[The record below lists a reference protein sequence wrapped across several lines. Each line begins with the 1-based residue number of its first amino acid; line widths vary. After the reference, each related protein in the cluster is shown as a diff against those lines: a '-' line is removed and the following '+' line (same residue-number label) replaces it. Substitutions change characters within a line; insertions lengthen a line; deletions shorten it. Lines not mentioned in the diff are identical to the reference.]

1 MNKELPEIRLAVL
14 NLISELLVDLSDDG
28 SSDFDRDERRD
39 YFSRV
44 SDLIAEEIGLE
55 IIGIAED
62 GAIQATLSPPNGL

>member
-1 MNKELPEIRLAVL
+1 MDKDLPEMRLAVL

-62 GAIQATLSPPNGL
+62 GAIQARLSPPNGL